1 MRLPSCV
8 SDTVLCTELHHTGCR
23 ACTLASRCQHSLA
36 VLVEAVGVPAAAQVG
51 VYALHDSKR
60 NLQYVGYARNM
71 VLAVRVSLKDLENF
85 EKFVQ
90 EGHRALAAG
99 RAAEGAC

>member
-1 MRLPSCV
+1 M
-8 SDTVLCTELHHTGCR
+8 GCR
-23 ACTLASRCQHSLA
+23 ACTHASRCKHSLA

-71 VLAVRVSLKDLENF
+71 VLALRVSLKDLEDF
-85 EKFVQ
+85 GQ
-90 EGHRALAAG
+90 EGSGAHAAG
-99 RAAEGAC
+99 QAG